1 MDESETIL
9 SRLLIVAMDVTQDD
23 NTAQLVVSSP
33 DNMERP
39 DGQRGAN
46 TLHSTVGVVVY
57 FTTDRAYILGVW
69 WLLYEIS
76 GQNQHY
82 LYN

>member
-1 MDESETIL
+1 MDKSETIL
-9 SRLLIVAMDVTQDD
+9 SRLITVAMDVTPDD

-39 DGQRGAN
+39 DGHRGAN
-46 TLHSTVGVVVY
+46 TLHSTVVVVVN
-57 FTTDRAYILGVW
+57 FTRERAYILGVW